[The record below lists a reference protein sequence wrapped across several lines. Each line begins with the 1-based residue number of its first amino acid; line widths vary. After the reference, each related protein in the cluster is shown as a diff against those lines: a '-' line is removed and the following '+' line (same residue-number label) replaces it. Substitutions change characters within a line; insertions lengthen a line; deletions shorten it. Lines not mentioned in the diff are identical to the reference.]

1 MRQYLFFSLRCLC
14 TLEKGWEE
22 KKALSPIVKWEK
34 EVRATIRNLFFVGG
48 ETEGNGKD
56 NSGGKQ
62 APYFIASFLFPEKE
76 LRDNN
81 PLVCVASK
89 RKELVECK
97 KSMKRTYRR

>member
-1 MRQYLFFSLRCLC
+1 MPSHSGKR
-14 TLEKGWEE
+14 
-22 KKALSPIVKWEK
+22 
-34 EVRATIRNLFFVGG
+34 VGG
-48 ETEGNGKD
+48 GEGPFPDRKVGKGGQGDDTKPFLSAAKQKEMEKD

-62 APYFIASFLFPEKE
+62 ASYFIASFLLSEKE

>member
-1 MRQYLFFSLRCLC
+1 MRQYLFFSLRCLR
-14 TLEKGWEE
+14 TLEKGREE
-22 KKALSPIVKWEK
+22 EKALSPIVKWEK
-34 EVRATIRNLFFVGG
+34 EVRATIRNLFLSAAKQK
-48 ETEGNGKD
+48 EMEKD

-62 APYFIASFLFPEKE
+62 ASYFIASFLFPEKE